1 MFKRLFKRR
10 PKKAKSYVTP
20 PTAPTYT
27 MSRAGGGE
35 AEFEVGPDLF
45 KDLKKAACAG
55 NVKLGLAILKQEAD
69 VVNQA
74 DRFGRT
80 ALIHATMWH
89 RDEFIKMLL
98 AQPGINVAHRSTGDH
113 NTALHLAAFNGN
125 IAITKL
131 LLVADPA
138 VSRMPGE
145 FGMTPAE
152 RADANGHPDLGTWLR
167 SEGAKLNEK
176 GGRAAGPAVM
186 SPSTKSSVNFSP
198 SGEVVIGAGT
208 TAGVA
213 SHQLS
218 SLIRDTDE
226 KESAVHFTDVYSI
239 SKRLGEGAFAT
250 VYKVVHKTTGGL
262 FAMKEINL
270 RRIKSSHTK
279 DMLMREIKLMKLLD
293 HPNIIKIVEVFRQA
307 NMLYL
312 VMECCEGGELFDDLY
327 DQPAAKY
334 NEEDANKLLRKM
346 VGALAYMHANG
357 LVHRDLKLENFIFT
371 DKSIEKQIKLID
383 FGFSRAYLEGD
394 TMSAFVGTSYYIAPE
409 VLAGRYTAASD
420 LWSLG
425 VIAFMMLTGQCPFG
439 GKTDHEIMENVKL
452 AAKNPTK
459 TNKKL
464 HKILQHEGM
473 SRECVD
479 FVMGML
485 QTDIPARLTCP
496 QALEHPW
503 LTGRSMAGMKTTLP
517 ERVASETEPG
527 RRRDTLALVSNVK
540 AFRDQS
546 RLKRTALL
554 AISFGANSKELRKL
568 AAQFA
573 EFDTNGDGLI
583 SPDEFTAMMAKNGI
597 ADKAKARTYF
607 DAVDQDGTGMIKY
620 SEFIAAAMAESH
632 YSATEQIEAAFRR
645 LDLDDS
651 GEITLE
657 NLVEVLGPGYDVE
670 TVKQVLDE
678 GDYMKDGVIRLAE
691 FKTALGM
698 EVVC

>member
-1 MFKRLFKRR
+1 MGCTPTKLATRISTRLSRSHIR
-10 PKKAKSYVTP
+10 PCHSYTI
-20 PTAPTYT
+20 AINQQ
-27 MSRAGGGE
+27 
-35 AEFEVGPDLF
+35 DLF

-55 NVKLGLAILKQEAD
+55 NVKLGLEILKQGAN
-69 VVNQA
+69 VINKA

-80 ALIHATMWH
+80 ALIHATMWQKG
-89 RDEFIKMLL
+89 DFIEMLL
-98 AQPGINVAHRSTGDH
+98 SQPGINVAHRSTGDH

-125 IAITKL
+125 IAISKL
-131 LLVADPA
+131 LLKADPS
-138 VSRMPGE
+138 VCTLPGE

-152 RADANGHPDLGTWLR
+152 RAEANGHPELGAWLR
-167 SEGAKLNEK
+167 SEGPKLNEGAGK
-176 GGRAAGPAVM
+176 GGKAGAAVM
-186 SPSTKSSVNFSP
+186 SPSSKSSVNFSP
-198 SGEVVIGAGT
+198 SGEVVIGSGT

-218 SLIRDTDE
+218 SLIRDTDA
-226 KESAVHFTDVYSI
+226 KDSAVLITDVYHI

-250 VYKVVHKTTGGL
+250 VYKVIHKTTGGL

-270 RRIKSSHTK
+270 RKIKSSNTK

-293 HPNIIKIVEVFRQA
+293 HPNIIKIVEVFRQS

-327 DQPAAKY
+327 AQPELKY
-334 NEEDANKLLRKM
+334 TEEDANKLIRKM

-371 DKSIEKQIKLID
+371 DKSAEKQIKLID

-394 TMSAFVGTSYYIAPE
+394 TMSAFCGTSYYIAPE

-439 GKTDHEIMENVKL
+439 GKTDSEIMDNVRH

-464 HKILQHEGM
+464 QKILVHEGM
-473 SRECVD
+473 SRECTD
-479 FVMGML
+479 FVMGL
-485 QTDIPARLTCP
+485 LKTDIPARLTCP

-503 LTGRSMAGMKTTLP
+503 ITGRSMTGRRTTLP
-517 ERVASETEPG
+517 ERVASESETSH
-527 RRRDTLALVSNVK
+527 RRDTMALVANVK

-554 AISFGANSKELRKL
+554 AISFGANSKELRTL

-657 NLVEVLGPGYDVE
+657 NLVKVLGPGYDIE
-670 TVKQVLDE
+670 TVRQVLDE

-691 FKTALGM
+691 FKTALGL

>member
-1 MFKRLFKRR
+1 MGCTPTKLSPTFSFSKRPSLLFPPNRCHSYKIAID
-10 PKKAKSYVTP
+10 KK
-20 PTAPTYT
+20 
-27 MSRAGGGE
+27 
-35 AEFEVGPDLF
+35 DLF
-45 KDLKKAACAG
+45 KDFKKAACAG
-55 NVKLGLAILKQEAD
+55 NTKLGLEILRRDASVLNK
-69 VVNQA
+69 A

-89 RDEFIKMLL
+89 REEFVAMLVS
-98 AQPGINVAHRSTGDH
+98 QSRINVAHRSTGDH
-113 NTALHLAAFNGN
+113 NSALHLAAFNGN

-131 LLVADPA
+131 LLKAGPA
-138 VSRMPGE
+138 VATLAGE
-145 FGMTPAE
+145 FGMVPAE
-152 RADANGHPDLGTWLR
+152 RAEANGHAAIGAWIR
-167 SEGAKLNEK
+167 KEGPKSARTS
-176 GGRAAGPAVM
+176 GAGPAVM
-186 SPSTKSSVNFSP
+186 SPTSKSSVNYNLQ
-198 SGEVVIGAGT
+198 GEVVIGAGA

-213 SHQLS
+213 SHQLA

-226 KESAVHFTDVYSI
+226 KASAVHFSDVYSI
-239 SKRLGEGAFAT
+239 SKRLGQGAFAT

-312 VMECCEGGELFDDLY
+312 IMECCEGGELFDDLY
-327 DQPAAKY
+327 DQPGDKY
-334 NEEDANKLLRKM
+334 TEADANRLLRKM

-371 DKSIEKQIKLID
+371 DKTVDKQIKLID
-383 FGFSRAYLEGD
+383 FGFSRAFLEGD

-439 GKTDHEIMENVKL
+439 GKTDRDIMDNVKL
-452 AAKNPTK
+452 AARNPTK
-459 TNKKL
+459 TNKRL
-464 HKILQHEGM
+464 EKILRNEGLSHE
-473 SRECVD
+473 CID

-485 QTDIPARLTCP
+485 KSDIPARLTCS
-496 QALEHPW
+496 QALEHAW
-503 LTGRSMAGMKTTLP
+503 ITGRSMAGTKTSAP
-517 ERVASETEPG
+517 QKAASETEPG
-527 RRRDTLALVSNVK
+527 HRRDTMQLVDNVK

-554 AISFGANSKELRKL
+554 AISFGANSAELRKL
-568 AAQFA
+568 AGQFA

-583 SPDEFTAMMAKNGI
+583 SPDEFTTMMVNNGI
-597 ADKAKARTYF
+597 SDKSEARKYF

-620 SEFIAAAMAESH
+620 SEFIAAAMEESH

-670 TVKQVLDE
+670 TVRTVLDE
-678 GDYMKDGVIRLAE
+678 GDYMKDGVIHLAE
-691 FKTALGM
+691 FKTALGL
-698 EVVC
+698 EIVC